1 MFADLDA
8 EERGGLLCSIS
19 LMTFQPRSAPWAAAK
34 TGSVGPA
41 CWPSLGWS
49 SYCGKSEP
57 EEKFCCT
64 VSSLLWMQPTAAKG
78 KPPPPAV
85 FLVCWLLH
93 GRAQCEEIPPWPQH
107 SFLTITICLW
117 RPGKLHPGLQCHC
130 GGHSYPEQGWKLS
143 FFLSFFII
151 ISYLVSMRFCNSK
164 LHRLIIP
171 SI

>member
-1 MFADLDA
+1 MFADPDA

-19 LMTFQPRSAPWAAAK
+19 LMTFQPHSAPWAAAK

-78 KPPPPAV
+78 N
-85 FLVCWLLH
+85 
-93 GRAQCEEIPPWPQH
+93 
-107 SFLTITICLW
+107 
-117 RPGKLHPGLQCHC
+117 HPLLQCFWSAGFC
-130 GGHSYPEQGWKLS
+130 TGGRNARKFLLDLSIPSWQLPYASGDLGSFTQVCSVTVEAILIQSRAESFLS
-143 FFLSFFII
+143 FFLFS
-151 ISYLVSMRFCNSK
+151 L
-164 LHRLIIP
+164 
-171 SI
+171 